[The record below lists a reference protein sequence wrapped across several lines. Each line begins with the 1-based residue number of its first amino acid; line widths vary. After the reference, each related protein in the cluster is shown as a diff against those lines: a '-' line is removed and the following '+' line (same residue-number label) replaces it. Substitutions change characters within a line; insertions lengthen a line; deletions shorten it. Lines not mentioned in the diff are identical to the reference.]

1 MVRVKLI
8 GAGGYGGIGLVEL
21 LLRHPEARLVALVD
35 VQGVGQRLSDMWPY
49 LTGSCDLPILAP
61 DAPELAT
68 LEVDVTFS
76 ATPDGVGQLAAPA
89 ELALGRKFI
98 DYSGDFRFDS
108 VELYAE
114 YARRIGR
121 DPVHRA
127 PELLAESVYGVTELH
142 RDEIRRARVVG
153 NPGCFAMS
161 AILGLAPAIE
171 QHLVELEGLICD
183 GKTGVSGAGK
193 KPAPTFHFPERYD
206 NMNAYRLSGHQHV
219 LEIERELGRIA
230 GRDVALTFTPQ
241 VVPAVRGILSTLYG
255 RLVPGMTQARVLEA
269 YREAYRER
277 TLPAGQELR
286 PTGGHRRCPRQQSPR
301 GDRGL
306 RRTHRN
312 VPRRLPCRQPGEGAG
327 GLGAAEHE
335 RDVRPR
341 RDLRPRPA
349 GHAPVGV

>member
-49 LTGSCDLPILAP
+49 LTGSCELPILAP
-61 DAPELAT
+61 DAPELAE

-76 ATPDGVGQLAAPA
+76 ATPDGVGQLAGPA

-230 GRDVALTFTPQ
+230 GRDVALTFTPH

-269 YREAYRER
+269 YREAYRSEPFLLVKNFDQPVGTADVRGSNRLAVTVACDER
-277 TLPAGQELR
+277 TGTFRVVSHVDNLVKGQAGSALQNMNVMFGLEETFGLAQPAMH
-286 PTGGHRRCPRQQSPR
+286 P
-301 GDRGL
+301 
-306 RRTHRN
+306 
-312 VPRRLPCRQPGEGAG
+312 
-327 GLGAAEHE
+327 
-335 RDVRPR
+335 
-341 RDLRPRPA
+341 
-349 GHAPVGV
+349 